1 MRLLRKVSAGVAERP
16 RFYTVAEVADMFG
29 VSDMTL
35 YREIRD
41 GKFPAIKIRGRYIV
55 PAKVIDALEAD
66 AMSDGLVDAADYALP
81 GGSAA

>member
-1 MRLLRKVSAGVAERP
+1 MSLLRRVSTGAAQRP

-55 PAKVIDALEAD
+55 PAKVIDALESD
-66 AMSDGLVDAADYALP
+66 AMTDGLVDAADYAVP
-81 GGSAA
+81 GGAA